1 MSSNSIV
8 SSLFWKFLERGG
20 TQITQF
26 IVSIIIARLLLP
38 NDYGA
43 VALLMIFISI
53 ASVFVQ
59 SGLNTALI
67 QKKDAD
73 EMDFSSVFIY
83 SIGLASI
90 IYLCL
95 FFAAEWI
102 ELFYKIKGLA
112 LLFRVLAL
120 TLFPG
125 ALNAIQ
131 VAAMSKEMQFKK
143 QFHSSIIACF
153 LSGLLGIFMAYNG
166 YGAWALVAQQISS
179 QIIGCIVLWILVD
192 WRPHLL
198 FSFQRTK
205 CLLIY
210 GTKLLGAN
218 LIDTIYHNMESLI
231 IGKMFT
237 PATLAYCNKGKMF
250 PLTLIN
256 NIDGSIQSVMLPAYS
271 AQQDDNLALKNLLR
285 KTISLSTY
293 LVFPAMT
300 LLAAMGTPVIYLFLG
315 NNWLECVPY
324 LQLFCFI
331 AMVLPLQTANLQA
344 INALGRSE
352 IYLKL
357 MAYKRFIGFILLVAS
372 IFIYRSP
379 FSVVV
384 AALLI
389 EIISVGI
396 NIPFNKKILNYSFG
410 EMMMDILPN
419 FINSIIIGCV
429 CFSMVYICDNY
440 ILLLFAQLLIGLSLY
455 ILLSFMTSNCSF
467 VYVQSMIKSKIKK
480 ES

>member
-1 MSSNSIV
+1 MKSKSIV

-20 TQITQF
+20 TQVTQF
-26 IVSIIIARLLLP
+26 IVSIVIARLLLP

-95 FFAAEWI
+95 FLCADWI
-102 ELFYKIKGLA
+102 EHFYEIKGLA

-143 QFHSSIIACF
+143 QFYSSLIACF
-153 LSGLLGIFMAYNG
+153 LSGSLGIFMAYGG
-166 YGAWALVAQQISS
+166 YGAWALVAQQILS
-179 QIIGCIVLWILVD
+179 QIIGCIVLWVLVD
-192 WRPHLL
+192 WRPRLL

-205 CLLIY
+205 CLLEY
-210 GTKLLGAN
+210 GFKLLGAN

-256 NIDGSIQSVMLPAYS
+256 NIDGAIQSVMLPAYS
-271 AQQDDNLALKNLLR
+271 AQQDDSLALKKLLR
-285 KTISLSTY
+285 KTVSLSTY

-300 LLAAMGTPVIYLFLG
+300 LLAAMGTPIIYLFLG
-315 NNWLECVPY
+315 HNWLESVPY
-324 LQLFCFI
+324 LQLFCLI

-344 INALGRSE
+344 INALGRSDV
-352 IYLKL
+352 YLKL
-357 MAYKRFIGFILLVAS
+357 MAYKRFFGFILLVAS

-396 NIPFNKKILNYSFG
+396 NIPFNKKILDYSFV
-410 EMMMDILPN
+410 EMMVDIFPN
-419 FINSIIIGCV
+419 ILNSIIIGGI
-429 CFSMVYICDNY
+429 CFAMVYIWDNY
-440 ILLLFAQLLIGLSLY
+440 IILLFAQLLIGLSLY
-455 ILLSFMTSNCSF
+455 IFLSFVMGNRSF
-467 VYVQSMIKSKIKK
+467 IYVKSLMKSKIKSK
-480 ES
+480 S